1 MAQRAA
7 LLTKNKPEAP
17 DQVMTWTAQELVR
30 KIAKPDRPQTALS
43 PRFKRSLHKL
53 MEAKP

>member
-1 MAQRAA
+1 MPQRAA